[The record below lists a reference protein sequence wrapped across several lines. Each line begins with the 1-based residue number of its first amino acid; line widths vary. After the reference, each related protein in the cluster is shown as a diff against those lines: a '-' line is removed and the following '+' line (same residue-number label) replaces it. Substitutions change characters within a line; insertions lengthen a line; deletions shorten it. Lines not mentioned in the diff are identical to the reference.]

1 MKYNRNK
8 RKYPAIANEQQLVDF
23 LNNIRSDENILDLK
37 GFFTLN
43 ELKQL
48 ATSNQYTF
56 FKIPKK
62 RGGHRQICTPARNL
76 AFVQLCIAILMKG
89 LYKPNSNVF
98 GFVEG
103 KSIVDNAKIHIGKKY
118 VLNIDLKDFFNS
130 ITEDVII
137 EKLIRQPYYFS
148 YKASKFISDLVTVIM
163 PNGVRCLPQGSPS
176 SPIITNIVADHLD
189 VRLSKLAQKYN
200 VQYSRY
206 ADDITFSSVNPV
218 LFKRKGL
225 TSKKKGLRGLIEFI
239 IQEEG
244 FEINNKKSRISL
256 PSQQHEVT
264 GLVVND
270 KVNVRRNYVKH
281 LRTEIHNWEKDGY
294 IKASFIFFKHHDS
307 TYKRA
312 GIASMENVID
322 GKLSFLRMV
331 KGENDPTYLKLKIRY
346 ESLLAR
352 DKRIIELAN
361 LNEHSESNDNVFE
374 IKYPKNKLL
383 KRKNKDNE
391 YNHWEVVGTRNF
403 SDKECELII
412 SGTII
417 PSNYGNSACFQL
429 TNGKIKFIPVSYSS
443 SLGVGDKVDVTRHYL
458 QILSNGFRRIYRIV

>member
-1 MKYNRNK
+1 
-8 RKYPAIANEQQLVDF
+8 
-23 LNNIRSDENILDLK
+23 
-37 GFFTLN
+37 
-43 ELKQL
+43 
-48 ATSNQYTF
+48 
-56 FKIPKK
+56 
-62 RGGHRQICTPARNL
+62 
-76 AFVQLCIAILMKG
+76 MKG
-89 LYKPNSNVF
+89 LYKPNKNVF
-98 GFVEG
+98 GFVDG

-118 VLNIDLKDFFNS
+118 VLNLDLKDFFNS

-148 YKASKFISDLVTVIM
+148 YKAAKFISDLVTVIM

-176 SPIITNIVADHLD
+176 SPIFTNMVADHLD

-218 LFKRKGL
+218 LFKRKDS
-225 TSKKKGLRGLIEFI
+225 TSKKKGLRTLIEVI

-244 FEINNKKSRISL
+244 FEINNKKTRISL

-270 KVNVRRNYVKH
+270 KVNVRRSYVKQ

-294 IKASFIFFKHHDS
+294 LKASFIFFKHHDK
-307 TYKRA
+307 TYKKV
-312 GIASMENVID
+312 GIASMENVIN

-331 KGENDPTYLKLKIRY
+331 KGGNDSTYLKLKIRF

-361 LNEHSESNDNVFE
+361 INEHSESNDNVFE
-374 IKYPKNKLL
+374 IKNPNKKLL
-383 KRKNKDNE
+383 KRKNRDNE
-391 YNHWEVVGTRNF
+391 YNHWKVVGNRYF
-403 SDKECELII
+403 SDIERELII
-412 SGTII
+412 CGTII

-429 TNGKIKFIPVSYSS
+429 SNGKTKFIPVSYSS
-443 SLGVGDKVDVTRHYL
+443 SLGVGDKVDVTMNYL